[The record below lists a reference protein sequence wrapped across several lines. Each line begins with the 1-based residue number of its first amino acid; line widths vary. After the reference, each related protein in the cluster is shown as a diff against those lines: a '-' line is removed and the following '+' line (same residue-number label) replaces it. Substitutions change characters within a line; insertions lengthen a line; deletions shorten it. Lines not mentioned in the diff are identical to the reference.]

1 MTDIR
6 IAHPDYQLNKTN
18 WQQLKNQMSGEKAV
32 KAKGELY
39 LPFPVSLPKEVTNS
53 DDFSN
58 QYAIYLFGAH
68 YVNFTQQAVEDLVA
82 NVFSR
87 NPIIDPAFPESL
99 EYLNLADT
107 ASALCSTVVA
117 YGSALLLVDYPV
129 TEGAVS
135 KEQQDAQN
143 IAAYYTVYAPLDV
156 INWATVHVGGVKKL
170 SRVVIQE
177 QIIVDN
183 VYETQYREL
192 SILTGVYTI
201 RLYDESG
208 IAKGPATT
216 PSADGVNLK
225 SIPAIF
231 TGVITNDTDIDP
243 SPVQGIADSNIKHYQ
258 NTAEL
263 QHAINYI
270 GHPMLSITG
279 APMGFVD
286 AMNTPDAAGNKQ
298 RITVGASQALVIEGE
313 TGATTL
319 LQISPDLVHFNQLE
333 QLEKSMGEQGYRI
346 KSEKAGVE
354 SGTAMTIRNSGSTS
368 KLASIATQVENAIQS
383 SMEFINAYMGES
395 VALDFQ
401 FQLVKDYIKPTA
413 DPQLMTVLN
422 GFVNGGRLP
431 DYVLYDYLVEVE
443 LLDEDTDYDKL
454 RNDSEVLDIGMEF
467 GDVDTATGGVKPVP
481 GEADA
486 K

>member
-1 MTDIR
+1 MDIR
-6 IAHPDYQLNKTN
+6 DTHPDYRKNKDT
-18 WQQLKNQMSGEKAV
+18 WQQLKDQIHGEKAV

-39 LPFPVSLPKEVTNS
+39 LPFPVSLPKDIADTE
-53 DDFSN
+53 DFRR
-58 QYAIYLFGAH
+58 QYDIYLFGAH
-68 YVNFTQQAVEDLVA
+68 FVNFTSQSVADLVA

-87 NPIIDPAFPESL
+87 NPIVADDFPDTL

-107 ASALCSTVVA
+107 ARALCSTVVT
-117 YGSALLLVDYPV
+117 YGVGLLLVDYPP
-129 TEGAVS
+129 TDGSVS
-135 KEQQDAQN
+135 KAEQDAQN
-143 IAAYYTVYAPLDV
+143 IAAYYTVYEPLDV
-156 INWATVHVGGVKKL
+156 INWASVRVGGVKKL
-170 SRVVIQE
+170 SRLVIKE
-177 QIIVDN
+177 EIVVDN
-183 VYETQYREL
+183 EYETQYREM
-192 SILTGVYTI
+192 SILSGNYTI
-201 RLYDESG
+201 QLYDEDG
-208 IAKGPATT
+208 APKGAAIT
-216 PSADGVNLK
+216 PLGGGAALS

-231 TGVITNDTDIDP
+231 TGVVTNDTDLDP
-243 SPVQGIADSNIKHYQ
+243 SPIQGIADTNMKHYQ

-279 APMGFVD
+279 APMGFID
-286 AMNTPDAAGNKQ
+286 MMNEPDANGNKK

-313 TGATTL
+313 TGAAEL
-319 LQISPDLVHFNQLE
+319 LQISADLVHFNQLE

-383 SMEFINAYMGES
+383 SMEFINIYMNES
-395 VALDFQ
+395 VDPEFQ
-401 FQLVKDYIKPTA
+401 FQLVKDYIKAIPDA
-413 DPQLMTVLN
+413 QLMTVLN

-443 LLDEDTDYDKL
+443 LVDEETDYDVL
-454 RNDSEVLDIGMEF
+454 REDSEVLDIGLEF
-467 GDVDTATGGVKPVP
+467 GDVDPATGGVKPVP